1 VLAQLLSAAEED
13 MAAERDRAA
22 QQEAAAVALSNQL
35 AELAQVHE
43 VHRGAAQVSEQL
55 SRYLVNG

>member
-1 VLAQLLSAAEED
+1 